1 MKRTLTAAAVLSAAF
16 SIAACS
22 SSGNGGSTA
31 PASAAGTAASAAS
44 PGGTSS
50 SVGLDAAKAYE
61 KPFLSSPTSVNVSTP
76 LKSKPPAGKT
86 LIGLDG
92 GIGSQKVQ
100 AQYWKQA
107 TEDLGWKYV
116 DLIAGT
122 TPASE
127 QAAMQ
132 SAIQQNP
139 SGILTSGISN
149 ATIAAQLQQA
159 KQKGIWVNS
168 GDSTDKPTGAMFQT
182 SIAGP
187 DPERV
192 FAKMVAAYVVVQ
204 SGGKAVIQEFS
215 LPVYP
220 ILEEFGTD
228 FREAIKEWCPACT
241 VSEHPQQGTDIGTA
255 TPQAVVST
263 VQANP
268 KTNWLIFDVGD
279 LATGVNAALS
289 SAGLT
294 GLHIGGLG
302 PDTPNLQALKQKT
315 QDAWAGYPD
324 PIVSYRQVDS
334 FARKLLGQ
342 PSVEAPLPT
351 QLITQDNVDKLV
363 TDSAG
368 NYVGVTDYR
377 QQFDKLWLVGG

>member
-1 MKRTLTAAAVLSAAF
+1 MNRTRTLTAVVVVTAAL

-22 SSGNGGSTA
+22 SGKGASSASG
-31 PASAAGTAASAAS
+31 ASASSGPSAS
-44 PGGTSS
+44 
-50 SVGLDAAKAYE
+50 GLAAAKAYE
-61 KPFLSSPTSVNVSTP
+61 QPFLHSPTSINVTTA

-107 TEDLGWKYV
+107 TEDLGWKYI

-132 SAIQQNP
+132 SAIQQDP
-139 SGILTSGISN
+139 AGILTSGISN
-149 ATIAAQLQQA
+149 ATIAAQLKEAQ
-159 KQKGIWVNS
+159 QKGIWVNA
-168 GDSTDKPTGAMFQT
+168 GDSTDQPTGAMFQT
-182 SIAGP
+182 SIAGA
-187 DPERV
+187 DPESV
-192 FAKMVAAYVVVQ
+192 FAKMIAAYVVVQ

-220 ILEEFGTD
+220 ILEEFGVD
-228 FREAIKEWCPACT
+228 FRAAIKEWCPGCT
-241 VSEHPQQGTDIGTA
+241 VAVHPQQGTDIGTN
-255 TPQAVVST
+255 TPQAVVSA
-263 VQANP
+263 VQASP

-279 LATGVNAALS
+279 LATGVNAALA

-334 FARKLLGQ
+334 FARKFVGQ
-342 PSVEAPLPT
+342 SLVEAPLPT
-351 QLITQDNVDKLV
+351 QLITQDNVNDLV

-368 NYVGVTDYR
+368 NYVGVADYR
-377 QQFDKLWLVGG
+377 QQFEELWHVGG